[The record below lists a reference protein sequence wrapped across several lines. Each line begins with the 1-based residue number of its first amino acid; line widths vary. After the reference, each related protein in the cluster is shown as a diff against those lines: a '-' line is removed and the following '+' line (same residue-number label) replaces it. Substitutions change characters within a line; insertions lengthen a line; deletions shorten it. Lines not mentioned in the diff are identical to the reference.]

1 MLSVNLFRVGQAR
14 EPGDRIELPQQPAD
28 QLIGAIPCAKLLETT
43 EHSRE
48 GVVRFGDGSLREVVL
63 LLRQQ
68 LAMPEEFLT
77 IEIGR

>member
-1 MLSVNLFRVGQAR
+1 
-14 EPGDRIELPQQPAD
+14 
-28 QLIGAIPCAKLLETT
+28 LLEAT
-43 EHSRE
+43 EYSRE
-48 GVVRFGDGSLREVVL
+48 CVIRFGDGSLREVIL

>member
-1 MLSVNLFRVGQAR
+1 
-14 EPGDRIELPQQPAD
+14 
-28 QLIGAIPCAKLLETT
+28 LLEAT

-48 GVVRFGDGSLREVVL
+48 CVIRFGDGSLREVIL

>member
-1 MLSVNLFRVGQAR
+1 MNLFRVGQAR
-14 EPGDRIELPQQPAD
+14 EPGDRIELPQQAAD
-28 QLIGAIPCAKLLETT
+28 QLIGAIPCAQLLEAT

-48 GVVRFGDGSLREVVL
+48 CVIRFGDGSLREVIP